1 MQALHLHVL
10 QLLVLTLQTTSGLM
24 ASSAGTSIFSKTAA
38 ARSPPAVCLPRPRPA
53 ERHLLIDGNNLM
65 AHRKVTKGREALA
78 ARLAGIR
85 PARVTLVFDGKRGEL
100 PSESGSNPRVVVTS
114 GGDEESAPVHHQ
126 QVLTLILGN
135 QPSWWSCLAPCR
147 RPRPTAAASSPTAM
161 RSSTKVRI
169 RRHSHRP
176 PNSCH
181 YSLPGLIIACLCVLR
196 LLLLLQAIRMQF
208 TKGCARC
215 GWRSKS
221 KISQTGLNGK
231 RAPSSSSR

>member
-24 ASSAGTSIFSKTAA
+24 ASSAGTSIFSKMAA

-114 GGDEESAPVHHQ
+114 GGDEESGADRETADEWIERQLVHASRE
-126 QVLTLILGN
+126 N
-135 QPSWWSCLAPCR
+135 QLEVVTADRALR
-147 RPRPTAAASSPTAM
+147 RTTHAA
-161 RSSTKVRI
+161 KVKTI
-169 RRHSHRP
+169 
-176 PNSCH
+176 
-181 YSLPGLIIACLCVLR
+181 
-196 LLLLLQAIRMQF
+196 
-208 TKGCARC
+208 K
-215 GWRSKS
+215 
-221 KISQTGLNGK
+221 
-231 RAPSSSSR
+231 